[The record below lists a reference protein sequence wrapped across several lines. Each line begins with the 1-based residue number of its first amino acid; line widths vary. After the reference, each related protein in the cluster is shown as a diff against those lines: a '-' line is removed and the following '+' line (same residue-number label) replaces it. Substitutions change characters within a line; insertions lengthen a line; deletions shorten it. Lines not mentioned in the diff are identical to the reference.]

1 MLENDLNIQHPTSNM
16 HKILVEGIKLY
27 AFHGCLEEEGKIG
40 SHYIVDVE
48 IETDFSEAAK
58 TDDLSK
64 TIDYVIVYNIVKQQ
78 MAIRSKLIEHVGQR
92 IIEELKKEFGR
103 LKKVE
108 VKVTKLN
115 PPMNG
120 AVERVSIVISE

>member
-1 MLENDLNIQHPTSNM
+1 M
-16 HKILVEGIKLY
+16 HKILVQGIKIY
-27 AFHGCLEEEGKIG
+27 AYHGCLAEEGKIG
-40 SHYIVDVE
+40 SNYIVDVTL
-48 IETDFSEAAK
+48 ETDFAEAAK

-64 TIDYVIVYNIVKQQ
+64 TIDYVIVYDIVKTQ
-78 MAIRSKLIEHVGQR
+78 MAVRSKLIEQVGQR
-92 IIEELKKEFGR
+92 IVDELKKQFST

-120 AVERVSIVISE
+120 NVEKVSIVISE